1 MLWGICV
8 KSQNDLLLFSVKV
21 NVMIIQDHAIEAERL
36 RLLSKPRGSIE
47 VICGSMFSGKTEE
60 LMRRLKRAAIAKM
73 NVEVFKPEVDNRYS
87 ASDVVSHD
95 RNAIPCT
102 PVAHSSNIV
111 LMASGVDV
119 VGIDEAQF
127 FDEGIVEVCQ
137 ALADDGVRVVI
148 SGLDMDFRRKPFEPM
163 PALIAIADSVT
174 KVHAVCVSCGAPAN
188 YSFRLVEG
196 QDRVLVGEIG
206 EYAPLC
212 RCCYL
217 DRAESAQKS

>member
-1 MLWGICV
+1 M
-8 KSQNDLLLFSVKV
+8 
-21 NVMIIQDHAIEAERL
+21 MTQDHAIETEHL
-36 RLLSKPRGSIE
+36 RHLSKPRGSIE

-60 LMRRLKRAAIAKM
+60 LMRRLKRATIAKM
-73 NVEVFKPEVDNRYS
+73 KVEVFKPETDNRYS

-102 PVAHSSNIV
+102 PVAHSGNIV
-111 LMASGVDV
+111 LMASDVDV

-127 FDEGIVEVCQ
+127 FDNGIVDVCQ
-137 ALADDGVRVVI
+137 ALADDGIRVVI
-148 SGLDMDFRRKPFEPM
+148 SGLDMDFMRRPFAPM
-163 PALIAIADSVT
+163 PALISIADSVT

-196 QDRVLVGEIG
+196 DDQVLLGETG

-217 DRAESAQKS
+217 DRLKSSSKK

>member
-1 MLWGICV
+1 MT
-8 KSQNDLLLFSVKV
+8 
-21 NVMIIQDHAIEAERL
+21 QDHAIEAERL

-73 NVEVFKPEVDNRYS
+73 RVEVFKPETDNRYS

-95 RNAIPCT
+95 RNAISCT

-111 LMASGVDV
+111 LMASDVDV

-127 FDEGIVEVCQ
+127 FDSGIVDVCQ
-137 ALADDGVRVVI
+137 ALADDGIRVVI
-148 SGLDMDFRRKPFEPM
+148 SGLDMDFMRRPFAPM
-163 PALIAIADSVT
+163 PALISIADSVT

-196 QDRVLVGEIG
+196 DDQVLLGETG

-217 DRAESAQKS
+217 DRINTSSQK

>member
-1 MLWGICV
+1 M
-8 KSQNDLLLFSVKV
+8 
-21 NVMIIQDHAIEAERL
+21 IQDHALDAERL
-36 RLLSKPRGSIE
+36 RLLAKPRGSIE

-60 LMRRLKRAAIAKM
+60 LMRRLKRASIAKM
-73 NVEVFKPEVDNRYS
+73 RVEVFKPETDNRYS
-87 ASDVVSHD
+87 DTDVVSHD
-95 RNAIPCT
+95 RNAVSCT

-111 LMASGVDV
+111 LMSAGVDV

-137 ALADDGVRVVI
+137 TLADEGIRVVI
-148 SGLDMDFRRKPFEPM
+148 SGLDMDFLRRPFHPM

-196 QDRVLVGEIG
+196 DSQVLIGETG

-217 DRAESAQKS
+217 DRALTSGDK

>member
-1 MLWGICV
+1 MT
-8 KSQNDLLLFSVKV
+8 
-21 NVMIIQDHAIEAERL
+21 QDHAIEAENL

-60 LMRRLKRAAIAKM
+60 LMRRLKRATIAKM
-73 NVEVFKPEVDNRYS
+73 RVEVFKPETDNRYS

-95 RNAIPCT
+95 RKAISCT

-111 LMASGVDV
+111 LMASDVDV

-127 FDEGIVEVCQ
+127 FDSGIVDVCQ
-137 ALADDGVRVVI
+137 ALADDGIRVVI
-148 SGLDMDFRRKPFEPM
+148 SGLDMDFMRRPFAPM
-163 PALIAIADSVT
+163 PALISIADSVT

-196 QDRVLVGEIG
+196 DDQVLLGEIG

-217 DRAESAQKS
+217 DRVKSSSQK

>member
-1 MLWGICV
+1 MT
-8 KSQNDLLLFSVKV
+8 
-21 NVMIIQDHAIEAERL
+21 QDHSIETERL

-60 LMRRLKRAAIAKM
+60 LMRRLKRATIAKM
-73 NVEVFKPEVDNRYS
+73 RVEVFKPETDNRYS

-95 RNAIPCT
+95 RNAIACT

-111 LMASGVDV
+111 LMASDVDV

-127 FDEGIVEVCQ
+127 FDSGIVDVCQ
-137 ALADDGVRVVI
+137 ALADDGIRVVI
-148 SGLDMDFRRKPFEPM
+148 SGLDMDFMRRPFAPM
-163 PALIAIADSVT
+163 PELISIADSVT

-196 QDRVLVGEIG
+196 QDRVLIGETG

-217 DRAESAQKS
+217 ERGKSSSQK